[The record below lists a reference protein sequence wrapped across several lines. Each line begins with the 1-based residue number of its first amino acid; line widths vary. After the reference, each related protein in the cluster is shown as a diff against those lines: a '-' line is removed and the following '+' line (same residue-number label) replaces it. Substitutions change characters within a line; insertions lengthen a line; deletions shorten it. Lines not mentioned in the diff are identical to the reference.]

1 MIPVKSGKRSVF
13 NSERRVAESFTWS
26 LTTTRAEKISGCVKR
41 RVKNASVAP
50 FVSVG
55 SFVRSFVGR
64 SFGRSFARLLV
75 SLFACSLLIVL
86 YSPFVVYRSSF
97 AVRSFV
103 RSSINRKV
111 SRSCLRSV
119 DRSFVRPAV
128 RSFSLSIDWSV
139 HRNHKTHFDTSKDVM
154 AAGAELSS
162 LANAVCIVSLC
173 LSTRRLLHTLNGT
186 KQKKKSFSNLF
197 ESGSNSWFCRVI
209 VITIVSE
216 WRFDNLG
223 AGRLSTKSGIKG
235 LVECDGAIRSTHGL
249 ETSVTSTYMI
259 IKYSPAS

>member
-1 MIPVKSGKRSVF
+1 MVGTFLRLSFDRS
-13 NSERRVAESFTWS
+13 
-26 LTTTRAEKISGCVKR
+26 L
-41 RVKNASVAP
+41 
-50 FVSVG
+50 
-55 SFVRSFVGR
+55 VR
-64 SFGRSFARLLV
+64 
-75 SLFACSLLIVL
+75 CSLLILL
-86 YSPFVVYRSSF
+86 YSLFVVYRSSF

-111 SRSCLRSV
+111 SCSCLRSV
-119 DRSFVRPAV
+119 G

-139 HRNHKTHFDTSKDVM
+139 RRNHKTHFDTSKDVIT
-154 AAGAELSS
+154 AGAELSS

-186 KQKKKSFSNLF
+186 KQKKKPFSNLF
-197 ESGSNSWFCRVI
+197 ESESYSWFCRMI